1 MTRRKIAAFIVSGIA
16 LVATP
21 QVTAQNTGN
30 TVFDECVIACLDAGG
45 GAGGDGRM
53 CRIICAR
60 ELDSGNGNRQ
70 PPGPTPNP
78 QPRMPG
84 CRTADKQ
91 CAPNFPIP
99 NPIRPL

>member
-1 MTRRKIAAFIVSGIA
+1 MNRRKIAAFVVSGIA

-60 ELDSGNGNRQ
+60 VIEGPIPEGGVRN
-70 PPGPTPNP
+70 PGPALPPPPKT
-78 QPRMPG
+78 PG
-84 CRTADKQ
+84 CNTAGTRICGD
-91 CAPNFPIP
+91 N
-99 NPIRPL
+99 RL